1 MILNGDPNSPTLDRN
16 YGTLVSWDDNA
27 DADNWAVTR
36 AQFIPGDGLVVLEAQ
51 ERLLRFL
58 IDCCAL
64 VLHEVDMASVQD
76 APVLPEPVLKQ
87 EAEAAGFDS
96 LAVMASEAP
105 YRVPAK
111 IDFNRIIALLAAW
124 TSAAEDHIWSL
135 REDPAYFAS
144 TLMEIKEHRLE
155 MLPDMNGN
163 VHPTLERFRQHIL
176 WERVIGVMIGSAY
189 LMHESFAQLL
199 AQPRLVQQLQ
209 QSCQGALQQFQ
220 VVVPA
225 SPPMRNLFWREPPP
239 NKTTSHIAV
248 QSRPAARRNIATEL
262 TFQFSM
268 LWEDGQ
274 QIFLLRMTTAVD
286 ELERLIETEPEAK
299 SLVSAHVAAF
309 IGDLSIVAQCLAQ
322 IDLYQPWSS
331 GFENHMVKYKDT
343 VERAVDAEHAP
354 MIKIQA
360 AVQDNSLADATKLG
374 TPTGGR
380 FAYPCEK
387 RPTKENTEALRQAER
402 NLDAFWACVDRHMY
416 VKAGDLT
423 GTATQTLLLQPRIV
437 QRTAQWVEPVMP
449 GNGKGGKKGAAPANK
464 TSSGSIGNPLSAFY
478 FGVVEKPSQGRLT
491 ASSSRDKAKIKTKT
505 KGMAAAAAA
514 SPTDDLAGLSLTD
527 AEPVVQDTQPTMPV
541 DARALKVF
549 RTLFFNADVSSTPG
563 EVPWRDF
570 LHAMTSTGFQAEK
583 LYGSVWQFRLT
594 ALDIERSIQFHEPHP
609 RGKMTYEVARRVGRR
624 LNRAYG
630 WVSDMFVLK
639 K

>member
-1 MILNGDPNSPTLDRN
+1 MILNGDPNAPTLDRN

-155 MLPDMNGN
+155 MLPDMKGN

-268 LWEDGQ
+268 L
-274 QIFLLRMTTAVD
+274 
-286 ELERLIETEPEAK
+286 
-299 SLVSAHVAAF
+299 
-309 IGDLSIVAQCLAQ
+309 
-322 IDLYQPWSS
+322 
-331 GFENHMVKYKDT
+331 
-343 VERAVDAEHAP
+343 
-354 MIKIQA
+354 
-360 AVQDNSLADATKLG
+360 
-374 TPTGGR
+374 
-380 FAYPCEK
+380 
-387 RPTKENTEALRQAER
+387 
-402 NLDAFWACVDRHMY
+402 
-416 VKAGDLT
+416 
-423 GTATQTLLLQPRIV
+423 
-437 QRTAQWVEPVMP
+437 
-449 GNGKGGKKGAAPANK
+449 
-464 TSSGSIGNPLSAFY
+464 
-478 FGVVEKPSQGRLT
+478 
-491 ASSSRDKAKIKTKT
+491 
-505 KGMAAAAAA
+505 
-514 SPTDDLAGLSLTD
+514 
-527 AEPVVQDTQPTMPV
+527 
-541 DARALKVF
+541 
-549 RTLFFNADVSSTPG
+549 
-563 EVPWRDF
+563 
-570 LHAMTSTGFQAEK
+570 
-583 LYGSVWQFRLT
+583 
-594 ALDIERSIQFHEPHP
+594 
-609 RGKMTYEVARRVGRR
+609 
-624 LNRAYG
+624 
-630 WVSDMFVLK
+630 
-639 K
+639 